1 MVVRSSC
8 FLPLC
13 IYLFAVLECES
24 HIVSGVD
31 RHEIH
36 QSAPKVHIEFL
47 HQAVL
52 RAKRI
57 QEDFDFCLPCL
68 FVGDSCGDLIV
79 PSLGS
84 IVPSRQ
90 SIVAFLVFHLVEGNV
105 CVFINAFF
113 HQIRNH
119 SQFFLKGG
127 GFGFQSACV
136 ERRKHC
142 PGDRI
147 NDRSLLGYQLIDR

>member
-52 RAKRI
+52 RPKRF
-57 QEDFDFCLPCL
+57 QEGFDFCLPCL

-84 IVPSRQ
+84 IVS
-90 SIVAFLVFHLVEGNV
+90 GT
-105 CVFINAFF
+105 
-113 HQIRNH
+113 
-119 SQFFLKGG
+119 
-127 GFGFQSACV
+127 
-136 ERRKHC
+136 
-142 PGDRI
+142 
-147 NDRSLLGYQLIDR
+147 